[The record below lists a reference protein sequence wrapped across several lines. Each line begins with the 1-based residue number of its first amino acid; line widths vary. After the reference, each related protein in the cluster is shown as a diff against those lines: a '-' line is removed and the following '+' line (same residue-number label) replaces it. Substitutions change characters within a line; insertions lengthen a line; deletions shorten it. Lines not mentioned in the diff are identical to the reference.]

1 MSDDRS
7 TSASDKPPPGNIQHG
22 IHQALLAMIM
32 ELVAYLGQNNIID
45 TADFGKRL
53 LAITEAPELNEAGR
67 DFLRT
72 FSEIMIK
79 GSGR

>member
-1 MSDDRS
+1 
-7 TSASDKPPPGNIQHG
+7 
-22 IHQALLAMIM
+22 MIM